1 MVNRFHQKTPKKSK
15 NPFLV
20 IHSKDIF
27 AIFSSPLIRSSLFI
41 SAPLSFSGPL
51 LRTIDLSKKERKWAK
66 RELPSGT
73 GIAFFSFLSPVK
85 KGGLGYK
92 AWIVSP
98 SLAKWPKRKS
108 PLTILRGGKLCWHK
122 SRERERT
129 FLILPA
135 LSLFVPPR
143 KKVLGR
149 TLFCSPA
156 SKLPANFRIRK
167 GRKGLKTFQWK
178 KLKGE

>member
-122 SRERERT
+122 SREREN
-129 FLILPA
+129 
-135 LSLFVPPR
+135 LSNPSGFVSFCPS
-143 KKVLGR
+143 KKESFGTDSVL
-149 TLFCSPA
+149 LA
-156 SKLPANFRIRK
+156 SVQITGQFSD
-167 GRKGLKTFQWK
+167 
-178 KLKGE
+178 